1 MVFLRPLIFCLLCIS
16 AAFFTAI
23 STTLVCATELDSTTP
38 ILELVNASQER
49 SQDHI
54 LEFWGYHDSQGTGND
69 ADTLKLRYYNPLN
82 LGDWHGIVRLDTAYS
97 AVYGPTLPAQSTGT
111 FSPNNAM
118 ITIWGGQE
126 GWLANIGARVL
137 APLGST
143 GQWLAGPQV
152 STSFK
157 PLGGGQ
163 NILSDISPLARYM
176 MGFNRK
182 APTSSSLPPID
193 NYLELYPTVGLNL
206 SPSTQLRFWDENGAV
221 YNSAGGGWF
230 VPIDAMVT
238 QRINKNLLIA
248 IGGAKQVVQTYQL
261 YNWSVYGKISVNF

>member
-1 MVFLRPLIFCLLCIS
+1 MVFLRALTFSLLCIS
-16 AAFFTAI
+16 A
-23 STTLVCATELDSTTP
+23 TLVCATEQSTSTP
-38 ILELVNASQER
+38 ILGLVNASQER

-54 LEFWGYHDSQGTGND
+54 LEFWGYHAAQGAEND

-82 LGDWHGIVRLDTAYS
+82 LGSWHGTMRLDTAYT
-97 AVYGPTLPAQSTGT
+97 ATYGPTLPAQSTGT
-111 FSPNNAM
+111 YSPNNAM
-118 ITIWGGQE
+118 LTIWGGQAD
-126 GWLANIGARVL
+126 WFANVGARIL

-152 STSFK
+152 SSSFK
-157 PLGGGQ
+157 PASSSQ

-182 APTSSSLPPID
+182 APTASGLPPVD
-193 NYLELYPTVGLNL
+193 NHLELYPTVGLNL
-206 SPSTQLRFWDENGAV
+206 TSSTQLRFWDENGAV

-261 YNWSVYGKISVNF
+261 YNWTVYGKISLSF

>member
-1 MVFLRPLIFCLLCIS
+1 MGFLRVLTFACLCIH
-16 AAFFTAI
+16 A
-23 STTLVCATELDSTTP
+23 TLVWAVEQYSPAP
-38 ILELVNASQER
+38 ILGLVNASQER

-54 LEFWGYHDSQGTGND
+54 LEFWGYHVSQGAGND

-82 LGDWHGIVRLDTAYS
+82 LGSWHGTMRLDTAYT
-97 AVYGPTLPAQSTGT
+97 ATYGPQLPAQSTGT

-118 ITIWGGQE
+118 LTIWGGQAD
-126 GWLANIGARVL
+126 WFANVGARVFV
-137 APLGST
+137 PLGNT

-152 STSFK
+152 STSFR
-157 PLGGGQ
+157 PADSGQ

-182 APTSSSLPPID
+182 APTSSSLPPLD
-193 NYLELYPTVGLNL
+193 NHLELYPTVGLNL
-206 SPSTQLRFWDENGAV
+206 GSSTQLRFWDENGAV

-238 QRINKNLLIA
+238 HRINNNLLLA
-248 IGGAKQVVQTYQL
+248 IGGAKQVIQTYQL
-261 YNWSVYGKISVNF
+261 YNWTVYGKVSLSF